1 MASKFNERILIDAL
15 YNLSPDSGSSAD
27 YARAMLVGIVCGMMA
42 SGWGWREAMAIC
54 SKLAPKN
61 IIADCLPDSYCEDF
75 KVFCNG
81 IGPINYGMH
90 DNVWCRSEG
99 R

>member
-15 YNLSPDSGSSAD
+15 YNLHPNSGSTSD

-42 SGWGWREAMAIC
+42 SGFDWSEAMAIC
-54 SKLAPKN
+54 SRLAPKR
-61 IIADCLPDSYCEDF
+61 IVADSVPRGTTYMNAF
-75 KVFCNG
+75 NV
-81 IGPINYGMH
+81 IGG
-90 DNVWCRSEG
+90 DGLVWERFEG